1 MVLSQFFG
9 FPSQK
14 MSFYNSEMGNGR
26 SLCNFACDD
35 IIIKNSLLDIFLG
48 LVIDNNLDLSD
59 CILIYEKLQ
68 MKNRILYSEY

>member
-1 MVLSQFFG
+1 
-9 FPSQK
+9 
-14 MSFYNSEMGNGR
+14 MGNGR

-48 LVIDNNLDLSD
+48 LLVIDNNLDLSD